1 MTKEQ
6 YLIQVHSIKNPDNI
20 LEVVFTGIFF
30 EARRAAEEIIKDIIE
45 DFQVYIYNLE
55 LFEAGEDGLVAE
67 MDSQNDW
74 LISFDYVRSLY
85 IK

>member
-1 MTKEQ
+1 MVFK
-6 YLIQVHSIKNPDNI
+6 LVDNI
-20 LEVVFTGIFF
+20 WGEATGRN